1 MEDTLVEHE
10 VREIMGLGVLG
21 RKHIVVVLRLYQGLG
36 PYTQTKRESNWR
48 VLNEDVHGLT

>member
-1 MEDTLVEHE
+1 
-10 VREIMGLGVLG
+10 MGLGVLG